1 MNQETVG
8 KITRT
13 VVGQFP
19 EMDGV
24 KPAIRRQ
31 APPGDSPALFLLTFS
46 PVPISF
52 VPPSA
57 EPPEQQ
63 GETYDVR
70 YEAPAL
76 PPSAPSARRVGA

>member
-31 APPGDSPALFLLTFS
+31 APPGDSPALFLLTFKAAAS
-46 PVPISF
+46 LPNGKSLQRVVRVVADDEGRVIRIST
-52 VPPSA
+52 S
-57 EPPEQQ
+57 
-63 GETYDVR
+63 R
-70 YEAPAL
+70 
-76 PPSAPSARRVGA
+76 